1 MNFSSNM
8 PIDSQQLNKQ
18 ISEYAKQIG
27 VIMQYYKSNTESLT
41 LGLDTKIENLS
52 FTEDYRT
59 NHIIINCLK
68 NRGGIETLGELLD
81 YCRYKKLE
89 KIRGLGP
96 KLINTIQNYLDK
108 LSLEPASITDLYYK
122 MIQDANKLYS
132 DICTINSIFDS
143 LRNLPSLEHI
153 SNTDLV
159 EKLEIRNLYSSAE
172 NLIKKCKAF
181 FDIYTSQVFSLK
193 HEFQRIVDIAQRGE
207 FIESKI
213 IDVSQP
219 DSSTELKKQIEKYR
233 TMVNKIYAKYITD
246 SQDSPINLNTEIRD
260 LAFTDS
266 KNHNTKIRNKLFH
279 QRTVLDLLCFYVSSN
294 NPFNIYRGKG
304 LSQESIENIEMFID
318 SNLVPLLFS
327 RNITD
332 TYYDKS
338 DEEDGLLKDIQTIYS
353 VYKELSNI
361 NFQERLPLNDGS
373 HTDDFF
379 ICSLVNSTTDDSLR
393 LKLNKRALYYSHDV
407 EGLLSDCQKYSSTLN
422 QIQECL
428 DKAIQ
433 PTSNKSIFEKLY
445 SMYNSNSR
453 QPGGTAIE

>member
-8 PIDSQQLNKQ
+8 PIDSQQLKEQ
-18 ISEYAKQIG
+18 ISKYENQIE

-41 LGLDTKIENLS
+41 IGLDTKIENLS
-52 FTEDYRT
+52 FTEDART

-68 NRGGIETLGELLD
+68 FGGAIKTLGELLD

-96 KLINTIQNYLDK
+96 ILINTIQNYLDK

-132 DICTINSIFDS
+132 DICKINSIYDS
-143 LRNLPSLEHI
+143 LRYLPSLEDI

-159 EKLEIRNLYSSAE
+159 EKLEIRNLYASVE
-172 NLIKKCKAF
+172 NLIKKCNAF

-246 SQDSPINLNTEIRD
+246 SQDSPINLNTEIRG

-266 KNHNTKIRNKLFH
+266 KNHNTKIKNKLYQH
-279 QRTVLDLLCFYVSSN
+279 RTVLDLLDFYVSSN
-294 NPFNIYRGKG
+294 NPFNIYRGRG
-304 LSQESIENIEMFID
+304 LSQESIEIIEMFID

-338 DEEDGLLKDIQTIYS
+338 DEDDGLLKDIQTIYS
-353 VYKELSNI
+353 IYKELSNI
-361 NFQERLPLNDGS
+361 NFQERLPL
-373 HTDDFF
+373 DDNLYPDDSFVS
-379 ICSLVNSTTDDSLR
+379 SLVKSTTDDSLR
-393 LKLNKRALYYSHDV
+393 LKLNKRALYYSQDV
-407 EGLLSDCQKYSSTLN
+407 RGLLSVCQKYSSTLN
-422 QIQECL
+422 KIQECL

-433 PTSNKSIFEKLY
+433 PTSNKSIFKKLY